1 MLTSYPAWH
10 SVDKNYT
17 AEQGNGYRSLRCENG
32 GQCCLS
38 CCSQKPSS
46 QRIAQYFETESGNCD
61 SDTFDHVQ
69 YRLDCLY
76 RIIRRCFDAGF
87 LGERIDFLTSRAFD
101 QKTKRTTFRK
111 SSERVVTVVKE
122 ALDCFELND
131 TSVMYH
137 AGKVFIYLFYLF
149 IFQILALHR

>member
-1 MLTSYPAWH
+1 MGIVLSAVKI
-10 SVDKNYT
+10 VDNV
-17 AEQGNGYRSLRCENG
+17 ACHVAARNHLRNILLNILR
-32 GQCCLS
+32 QL
-38 CCSQKPSS
+38 
-46 QRIAQYFETESGNCD
+46 ESGNCD

-69 YRLDCLY
+69 YRLDCLH

-87 LGERIDFLTSRAFD
+87 LGEIIDFLTSRAFD

>member
-1 MLTSYPAWH
+1 MGIVLSAVKI
-10 SVDKNYT
+10 VDNV
-17 AEQGNGYRSLRCENG
+17 ACHVAARNHLRNILLNILR
-32 GQCCLS
+32 QL
-38 CCSQKPSS
+38 
-46 QRIAQYFETESGNCD
+46 ESGNCD

-87 LGERIDFLTSRAFD
+87 LGEIIDFLTSRAFD